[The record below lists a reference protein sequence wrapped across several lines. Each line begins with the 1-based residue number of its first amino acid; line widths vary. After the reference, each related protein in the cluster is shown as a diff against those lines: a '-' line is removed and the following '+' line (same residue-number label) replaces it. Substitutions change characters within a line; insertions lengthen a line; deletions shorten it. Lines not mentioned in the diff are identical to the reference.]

1 DLSIA
6 KSAPA
11 TASAGTDI
19 TYSLTVTNNGPST
32 SSGGTVTD
40 VLPAQVSF
48 VSASA
53 GCTSTAGTVTC
64 SFGTLAASAT
74 QPFTIVVHINPAA
87 TGPIANTAT
96 VAASNPAEDTN
107 AANNSA
113 MATTTA
119 QRVADLAIAKSA
131 PATATSGT
139 DITYSLT
146 VTNNGPSTSSGGT
159 VTDVLPVQVSFVSAS
174 AGCTSTAGTV
184 SCSVGTL
191 AAGATQLFTI
201 VVHINPAAT
210 GPIANTATVTATNLT
225 EDA

>member
-1 DLSIA
+1 QRVADLSIA

-11 TASAGTDI
+11 TATSGTDI

-53 GCTSTAGTVTC
+53 GCTTTAGIVTC
-64 SFGTLAASAT
+64 NFGTLAASAT

-96 VAASNPAEDTN
+96 VTATNPLDDPSAASIPTRRTSDP
-107 AANNSA
+107 
-113 MATTTA
+113 
-119 QRVADLAIAKSA
+119 QRVADLSIAKSA

-139 DITYSLT
+139 DITYSL
-146 VTNNGPSTSSGGT
+146 
-159 VTDVLPVQVSFVSAS
+159 
-174 AGCTSTAGTV
+174 
-184 SCSVGTL
+184 
-191 AAGATQLFTI
+191 
-201 VVHINPAAT
+201 
-210 GPIANTATVTATNLT
+210 
-225 EDA
+225 